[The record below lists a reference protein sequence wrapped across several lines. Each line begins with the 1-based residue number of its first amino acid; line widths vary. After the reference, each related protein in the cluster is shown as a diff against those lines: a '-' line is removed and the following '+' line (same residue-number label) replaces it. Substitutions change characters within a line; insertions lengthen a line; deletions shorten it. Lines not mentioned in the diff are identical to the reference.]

1 MAHRHVCTRR
11 VFEQPRLLRPR
22 NRKNL
27 LRSVVAKNIALVASS
42 ERTQQHCDGD
52 PHPSVMKELRSHFSE
67 LGILTNIGIVDVLR
81 RWHPNHTITQTPK
94 STGILKL
101 AKAGYADATLDTEID
116 FYAARTYKPA
126 TFGAKGTGRLK
137 DKVEFG
143 RYKYRWKD
151 QDFQVYVAD
160 YWETE
165 YSQVKNHYILY
176 PRDQGDIID
185 GRSRTV
191 DNLITAATQHLS
203 EIKEEIWVYDRGYW
217 RKNHKLWKN
226 VQGCKWEN
234 VILNNETK
242 LQLISDIEGFFDRK
256 EDYESFAV
264 PWKVSE
270 YGIPLN
276 PFVLRAFKVTG
287 PTCSGHFLAVLF
299 GSVQLIMLAWNHS
312 SWPARKW
319 KNNLYQGSD
328 ALSRFPVNAHPNFV
342 CQISGEVLRSGRHSL
357 YIRESTG
364 DRPLPPRP

>member
-11 VFEQPRLLRPR
+11 VLEQLRLFCPR
-22 NRKNL
+22 NQKVF
-27 LRSVVAKNIALVASS
+27 LRSVVAKNFTLAASP
-42 ERTQQHCDGD
+42 ERIQQPCDGD
-52 PHPSVMKELRSHFSE
+52 PHASVMKELRSHFSKS
-67 LGILTNIGIVDVLR
+67 GILTNIGIIDVLR
-81 RWHPNHTITQTPK
+81 KWHPNHTITQTPK

-126 TFGAKGTGRLK
+126 IDGAKGTGRLK

-165 YSQVKNHYILY
+165 YSQVENHYILY
-176 PRDQGDIID
+176 PRSQGDMID
-185 GRSRTV
+185 GRSQTV

-234 VILNNETK
+234 VILNNEMK
-242 LQLISDIEGFFDRK
+242 LQLISDIEGFFDREK
-256 EDYESFAV
+256 DYESFAV

-270 YGIPLN
+270 YRIPLA
-276 PFVLRAFKVTG
+276 PFVLVPSKSLAQRALAFSH
-287 PTCSGHFLAVLF
+287 CSF
-299 GSVQLIMLAWNHS
+299 
-312 SWPARKW
+312 
-319 KNNLYQGSD
+319 
-328 ALSRFPVNAHPNFV
+328 
-342 CQISGEVLRSGRHSL
+342 
-357 YIRESTG
+357 
-364 DRPLPPRP
+364 